1 MTTTMFDQIFG
12 LPVHALVVHAA
23 VIFAPLL
30 AALSIAY
37 AVLPRVRHRLDWAL
51 VATALAAL
59 VSVFAAKES
68 GERLEHRMFQG
79 SVSEA
84 IEVHSGLAETL
95 LPVTALLTVVS
106 LALVWLTRA
115 RRAPEGTGPRTAV
128 LVVSAVAVILAVAVG
143 YYAVRTGHTGATAVW
158 GA

>member
-1 MTTTMFDQIFG
+1 MFDQIFG

-59 VSVFAAKES
+59 ASVFAAKES
-68 GERLEHRMFQG
+68 GERLEHRMFG
-79 SVSEA
+79 GRVPEA
-84 IEVHSGLAETL
+84 IEVHSGFAGIL
-95 LPVTALLTVVS
+95 LPLTALMTVVS

-115 RRAPEGTGPRTAV
+115 RRAPVGTGPRAAV
-128 LVVSAVAVILAVAVG
+128 LAVSAVAVILAVAVG

>member
-1 MTTTMFDQIFG
+1 MFDQIFG

-30 AALSIAY
+30 AALAIAY

-79 SVSEA
+79 GAPEA
-84 IEVHSGLAETL
+84 IEVHSGLAEIL
-95 LPVTALLTVVS
+95 LPVTALLTVVA

-115 RRAPEGTGPRTAV
+115 RRAPGGTGPRAAV
-128 LVVSAVAVILAVAVG
+128 LVASAVVVILAVAVG